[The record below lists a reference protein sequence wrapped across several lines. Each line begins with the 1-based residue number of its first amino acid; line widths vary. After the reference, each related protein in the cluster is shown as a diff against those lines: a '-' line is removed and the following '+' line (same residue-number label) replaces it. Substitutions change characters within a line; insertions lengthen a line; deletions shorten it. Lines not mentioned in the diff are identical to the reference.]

1 MIDPVIV
8 LDESAKWDKLWTD
21 LFHSGVAP
29 KKEAE

>member
-8 LDESAKWDKLWTD
+8 LDEWAKWDKLWAD
-21 LFHSGVAP
+21 LFHNGVAP